1 MLIYNTGLDTGQV
14 TPYFLLIVQIHRQN
28 DLNLV
33 GIDPI
38 DPRKE
43 LELIQPKL
51 GKMSEPMFLIL
62 FKELIV
68 KLSIELILWSWKR
81 AETDSRAVKGL
92 FLFSLKVLELV
103 LHRQEI

>member
-1 MLIYNTGLDTGQV
+1 MDTGQV

-51 GKMSEPMFLIL
+51 GKMSKPMFLIL
-62 FKELIV
+62 FNELIV
-68 KLSIELILWSWKR
+68 KLSIELILGPGNELKLIP
-81 AETDSRAVKGL
+81 GL
-92 FLFSLKVLELV
+92 LKV